1 MKSEPIKSSSTAC
14 AEADGVAAARGAAAA
29 GVAVCPG
36 PVAASA
42 AAQSATATAR
52 HRMANSG
59 GPSGNPAQPASLAG
73 QPAPAF
79 ARQGLALVVL
89 FIGAFL
95 APLDYFIV
103 NLALPSIHSGL
114 NATDAQLQ
122 LVVSAYSSV
131 YAVLLITGG
140 RLGDLFGRR
149 RIFMAGMA
157 GFVVASALC
166 GLATSGQMLVIS
178 RIVQGMT
185 AAIMAPQ
192 VLATIRAVVPLHQQT
207 RVMSLYGFVF
217 GLSSIVGQLGGGA
230 LITYHPF
237 GLDWRII
244 FLINIPIGIVAF
256 LGTWR
261 FVPENQPA
269 TRTSLDMKGVALL
282 CAVLLL
288 VIYPMTHGREA
299 GWPAWTFAMF
309 ALAVPALAL
318 FVATEKRVEQ
328 GGGHPLVDL
337 QLFRN
342 PAFALGLALAF
353 LFYCNSAFFLTY
365 GIFLQT
371 GLHWTP
377 LASGVAI
384 MPFAV
389 GFVIG
394 PLTSPAVVV
403 RIGAH
408 VLTLGFS
415 LMTLGF
421 AVTGWAATE
430 AATPDLAFYAGLVCA
445 GVGHGLLLPNIMRI
459 ALQEVAPE
467 KAGLASGVVSSTL
480 QIGSAFGTAAISGA
494 FFGALG
500 AANAP
505 GMSSGHAASAT
516 PVAYAQAFQLS
527 LAINAVLMFA
537 CIGLSV
543 LLVRHQQ
550 LALRRAARTL

>member
-1 MKSEPIKSSSTAC
+1 M
-14 AEADGVAAARGAAAA
+14 RF
-29 GVAVCPG
+29 
-36 PVAASA
+36 
-42 AAQSATATAR
+42 Q
-52 HRMANSG
+52 
-59 GPSGNPAQPASLAG
+59 
-73 QPAPAF
+73 
-79 ARQGLALVVL
+79 RQGLALAVL
-89 FIGAFL
+89 FVGAFL

-103 NLALPSIHSGL
+103 NLALPSIRTGL

-122 LVVSAYSSV
+122 LVVSAYASV

-149 RIFMAGMA
+149 RMFMTGMA
-157 GFVVASALC
+157 AFVIASALC
-166 GLATSGQMLVIS
+166 GFATSGHMLVIS
-178 RIVQGMT
+178 RIVQGM
-185 AAIMAPQ
+185 AAAVMAPQ

-207 RVMSLYGFVF
+207 RVMSFYGFVF

-244 FLINIPIGIVAF
+244 FLINIPIGIAAF
-256 LGTWR
+256 LGTWK

-269 TRTSLDMKGVALL
+269 TRTSLDIKGVALL
-282 CAVLLL
+282 SAVLLL

-309 ALAVPALAL
+309 ALAVPAFAL
-318 FVATEKRVEQ
+318 FVVTEKRVER

-342 PAFALGLALAF
+342 RAFALGLVLAF

-377 LASGVAI
+377 LASGIAI
-384 MPFAV
+384 MPFA
-389 GFVIG
+389 IG
-394 PLTSPAVVV
+394 PLASPAVVK
-403 RIGAH
+403 RIGSH

-415 LMTLGF
+415 MMTLGF
-421 AVTGWAATE
+421 AVTGWAAGE
-430 AATPDLAFYAGLVCA
+430 AAAPDLAFYAGLVCA
-445 GVGHGLLLPNIMRI
+445 GVGNGLLLPSIMRI

-467 KAGLASGVVSSTL
+467 KAGLASGVISSTL
-480 QIGSAFGTAAISGA
+480 QIGSVFGTAAISGA

-500 AANAP
+500 AAGP
-505 GMSSGHAASAT
+505 SGATGAAARAT
-516 PVAYAQAFQLS
+516 PAAYAHAFQLS
-527 LAINAVLMFA
+527 LAINAALMFI
-537 CIGLSV
+537 CIGISV
-543 LLVRHQQ
+543 LLMRHQQ
-550 LALRRAARTL
+550 LARSRAARALKTARR

>member
-1 MKSEPIKSSSTAC
+1 MKREAIKSAP
-14 AEADGVAAARGAAAA
+14 AAFG
-29 GVAVCPG
+29 GSVSC
-36 PVAASA
+36 AASA
-42 AAQSATATAR
+42 AVTGPGPAMAGMAVAANASAP
-52 HRMANSG
+52 G
-59 GPSGNPAQPASLAG
+59 FQ
-73 QPAPAF
+73 
-79 ARQGLALVVL
+79 RQALALAVL
-89 FIGAFL
+89 FVGAFL

-103 NLALPSIHSGL
+103 NLALPSIHTGL
-114 NATDAQLQ
+114 NASDAQLQ
-122 LVVSAYSSV
+122 LVVSAYASA

-149 RIFMAGMA
+149 RMFMTGMA
-157 GFVVASALC
+157 AFVIASALC
-166 GLATSGQMLVIS
+166 GFATSGHMLVVS
-178 RIVQGMT
+178 RIVQGI
-185 AAIMAPQ
+185 AAAVMAPQ

-237 GLDWRII
+237 GLDWRVI
-244 FLINIPIGIVAF
+244 FLINIPIGIAAF
-256 LGTWR
+256 VGTWK

-269 TRTSLDMKGVALL
+269 THTGVDLKGVALL
-282 CAVLLL
+282 SAVLLL

-309 ALAVPALAL
+309 ALAVPVFAL
-318 FVATEKRVEQ
+318 FVATERRVERA
-328 GGGHPLVDL
+328 GGHPLVDL

-342 PAFALGLALAF
+342 RAFALGLVLAF

-377 LASGVAI
+377 LASGIAI
-384 MPFAV
+384 MPFAL

-394 PLTSPAVVV
+394 PLTSPAVVK

-415 LMTLGF
+415 MMTLGF
-421 AVTGWAATE
+421 TVTGWSATQS
-430 AATPDLAFYAGLVCA
+430 ATPDLLFYCGLVCA
-445 GVGHGLLLPNIMRI
+445 GVGHGLLLPSIMRI
-459 ALQEVAPE
+459 VLQEVVPE

-500 AANAP
+500 GSSAP
-505 GMSSGHAASAT
+505 AS
-516 PVAYAQAFQLS
+516 YAHAFQLS
-527 LAINAVLMFA
+527 LAINAVLMFV

-550 LALRRAARTL
+550 GVRRSVAPAV

>member
-1 MKSEPIKSSSTAC
+1 MKSEAIKSAP
-14 AEADGVAAARGAAAA
+14 AAFGGSAS
-29 GVAVCPG
+29 C
-36 PVAASA
+36 AASA
-42 AAQSATATAR
+42 AGAVTGPGPA
-52 HRMANSG
+52 MAG
-59 GPSGNPAQPASLAG
+59 MAVAAKVAPSGFQ
-73 QPAPAF
+73 
-79 ARQGLALVVL
+79 RQALALAVL
-89 FIGAFL
+89 FVGAFL

-103 NLALPSIHSGL
+103 NLALPSIHTGL
-114 NATDAQLQ
+114 DASNAQLQ
-122 LVVSAYSSV
+122 LVVSAYASA

-149 RIFMAGMA
+149 RMFMTGMA
-157 GFVVASALC
+157 AFVVASALC
-166 GLATSGQMLVIS
+166 GFATSGHMLVIS
-178 RIVQGMT
+178 RIVQGI
-185 AAIMAPQ
+185 AAAVMAPQ

-237 GLDWRII
+237 GLDWRVI
-244 FLINIPIGIVAF
+244 FLINIPIGIAAF
-256 LGTWR
+256 IGTWK

-269 TRTSLDMKGVALL
+269 THTGVDLKGVALL
-282 CAVLLL
+282 SAVLLL

-309 ALAVPALAL
+309 ALAVPVFAL
-318 FVATEKRVEQ
+318 FVATERRVER

-342 PAFALGLALAF
+342 RAFALGLVLAF

-377 LASGVAI
+377 LASGIAI
-384 MPFAV
+384 MPFAL

-394 PLTSPAVVV
+394 PLTSPAVVK

-415 LMTLGF
+415 MMTLGF
-421 AVTGWAATE
+421 AVTGWSATR
-430 AATPDLAFYAGLVCA
+430 ASTPDLLFSCGLVCA
-445 GVGHGLLLPNIMRI
+445 GVGHGLLLPSIMRI
-459 ALQEVAPE
+459 VLQEVVPE

-500 AANAP
+500 GSAAP
-505 GMSSGHAASAT
+505 GS
-516 PVAYAQAFQLS
+516 YAQAFQLS
-527 LAINAVLMFA
+527 LGINAVLMFV

-550 LALRRAARTL
+550 GVRRSLAQAV

>member
-1 MKSEPIKSSSTAC
+1 MNSEAIKSAP
-14 AEADGVAAARGAAAA
+14 AALAGSGGTAAAA
-29 GVAVCPG
+29 VTCPG
-36 PVAASA
+36 TVAASVAASA
-42 AAQSATATAR
+42 GKAEPR
-52 HRMANSG
+52 
-59 GPSGNPAQPASLAG
+59 
-73 QPAPAF
+73 F
-79 ARQGLALVVL
+79 ERQGLALAVL
-89 FIGAFL
+89 FVGAFL

-103 NLALPSIHSGL
+103 NLALPSIRTGL
-114 NATDAQLQ
+114 NASDAQLQ
-122 LVVSAYSSV
+122 LVVSAYASA

-149 RIFMAGMA
+149 RMFMTGMA
-157 GFVVASALC
+157 AFVVASALC
-166 GLATSGQMLVIS
+166 GFATSGHMLVIS
-178 RIVQGMT
+178 RIVQGV
-185 AAIMAPQ
+185 AAAVMAPQ

-207 RVMSLYGFVF
+207 KVMSLYGFVF

-244 FLINIPIGIVAF
+244 FLINIPIGIAAF
-256 LGTWR
+256 IGTWK

-269 TRTSLDMKGVALL
+269 TRTGIDVKGVALL
-282 CAVLLL
+282 SAVLLL
-288 VIYPMTHGREA
+288 IIYPMTHGREA
-299 GWPAWTFAMF
+299 GWPAWTFVMF
-309 ALAVPALAL
+309 ALAVPAFAL
-318 FVATEKRVEQ
+318 FVVAERRVER

-342 PAFALGLALAF
+342 RAFALGLVLAF

-377 LASGVAI
+377 LASGIAI
-384 MPFAV
+384 MPFAI
-389 GFVIG
+389 GFVVG
-394 PLTSPAVVV
+394 PLTSPAVVK
-403 RIGAH
+403 RIGGH

-415 LMTLGF
+415 MMTLGF
-421 AVTGWAATE
+421 TVTGWSATQS
-430 AATPDLAFYAGLVCA
+430 ATPDLLFYCGLVCA
-445 GVGHGLLLPNIMRI
+445 GVGHGLLLPSIMRI
-459 ALQEVAPE
+459 VLLEVVPE

-500 AANAP
+500 GRAAP
-505 GMSSGHAASAT
+505 G
-516 PVAYAQAFQLS
+516 AYAHAFQIS
-527 LAINAVLMFA
+527 LAINALLMCA

-550 LALRRAARTL
+550 LALRRVA